1 MTKVWKILEPPSY
14 RNINSCLK
22 KDLRKNRI
30 ILSHWIFD
38 IVKNNKNKIKI
49 TNKKGLL
56 IQD

>member
-22 KDLRKNRI
+22 DLRKNRI

-38 IVKNNKNKIKI
+38 IVKIIRIK
-49 TNKKGLL
+49 
-56 IQD
+56 